1 MYTPMSDQHADN
13 KEESMPEL
21 TKNPEPNHQ
30 ENKARSIWGSNIWL
44 LLGLGVGALLG
55 LLTYTQHWL

>member
-1 MYTPMSDQHADN
+1 
-13 KEESMPEL
+13 MPEL

-30 ENKARSIWGSNIWL
+30 ENKVRSIWDSNIWL

>member
-1 MYTPMSDQHADN
+1 MLELPEN
-13 KEESMPEL
+13 PEL
-21 TKNPEPNHQ
+21 NHQ
-30 ENKARSIWGSNIWL
+30 ENKARSIWDSKIWL